1 MTMAAPSHIDPVLIR
16 AYRETEYRVLGA
28 TAMVL
33 RPDIYSPGLSMLH
46 LAHAVDCSAFITAYN
61 ARSQSTDSVINHA
74 QQARLAGDL
83 AARGLSTIDAIGVHP
98 SGRWPGEPSLLVPG
112 LMLEDARCVA
122 AQFDQNAI
130 VWSGA
135 DAIPRL
141 ILLR

>member
-74 QQARLAGDL
+74 QQARRTQPAGAWRDVGRCAMCRRAIRSERHRL
-83 AARGLSTIDAIGVHP
+83 VRGRRHTPVDFAALIR
-98 SGRWPGEPSLLVPG
+98 
-112 LMLEDARCVA
+112 A
-122 AQFDQNAI
+122 ADTW
-130 VWSGA
+130 VSDVG
-135 DAIPRL
+135 
-141 ILLR
+141 